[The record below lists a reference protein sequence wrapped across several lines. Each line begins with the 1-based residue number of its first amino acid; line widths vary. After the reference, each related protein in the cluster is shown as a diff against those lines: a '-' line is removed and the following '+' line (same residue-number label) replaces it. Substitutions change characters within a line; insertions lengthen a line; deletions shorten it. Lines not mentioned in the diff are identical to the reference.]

1 MWNVLSL
8 EGCSSTVRIHS
19 GFLSHDGKFVEPDG
33 KK

>member
-8 EGCSSTVRIHS
+8 EGFSSAARIHF